1 LSKATKHLGLK
12 LTLMSAYDA
21 QPLGV
26 APLDAT
32 LKGSLQANF

>member
-1 LSKATKHLGLK
+1 
-12 LTLMSAYDA
+12 MSAYDA
-21 QPLGV
+21 QPPLGV